1 MDVVAFGCQALVGN
15 KNAAYFLAKKLNYN
29 YIDCSTE
36 TTSPQSIFRLVTKY
50 TVENKNF
57 LPIIGWSNTQSL
69 ELRKLHKQQK
79 YTGFSDPNYYNYS
92 VGSKN
97 LDYDLIRINKFQKI
111 LLDEHLTN
119 TRWCNLVIS
128 LQELLKSYDIDYL
141 MYNVEN
147 AIDWNHNTLHMI
159 KHIDRSKYKDN
170 LNIDIFLLEINKSK
184 NGFHNIICTYDD
196 KIVYNIIYPFLK
208 HIDRSKYIG
217 VENPKANIKKYVKK
231 LKHNFYTEDGQ
242 KIIANLLKEKL
253 ESK

>member
-57 LPIIGWSNTQSL
+57 LPVIGWSNTQSL
-69 ELRKLHKQQK
+69 ELRKLHKEKK

-92 VGSKN
+92 LGIKN
-97 LDYDLIRINKFQKI
+97 LDYDLVRINKFQKI

-128 LQELLKSYDIDYL
+128 LQELLKSYDINYV

-147 AIDWNHNTLHMI
+147 AIDWNHNTLYMI
-159 KHIDRSKYKDN
+159 KHIDRS
-170 LNIDIFLLEINKSK
+170 
-184 NGFHNIICTYDD
+184 
-196 KIVYNIIYPFLK
+196 
-208 HIDRSKYIG
+208 RYIG

-231 LKHNFYTEDGQ
+231 LKSNFYTEDGQ
-242 KIIANLLKEKL
+242 KLIANLLKEKL